1 MARENK
7 KRIATD
13 AAPELRTN
21 PFATLEIQ
29 GRELSNEGRDTR
41 PACPPPSKRP
51 GEPPGPTVNER
62 LLLRRST
69 AHRGGKTVLVL
80 EGFSPAWNAPK
91 LESLLHELKASL
103 GCGGQINVRTLELQG
118 DQPDRLQPLLESRG
132 FAVKR
137 GW

>member
-1 MARENK
+1 MAREK
-7 KRIATD
+7 KQRIATD

-21 PFATLEIQ
+21 PFAALDL
-29 GRELSNEGRDTR
+29 GPLREGPSA
-41 PACPPPSKRP
+41 PAAAAPAQKK
-51 GEPPGPTVNER
+51 EPTEH

-80 EGFSPAWNAPK
+80 EGFSPAWNATK
-91 LESLLHELKASL
+91 LEDLLRELKASL
-103 GCGGQINVRTLELQG
+103 GCGGQLNGRTLEIQG

-132 FAVKR
+132 FTIKR

>member
-1 MARENK
+1 MAREK
-7 KRIATD
+7 KQRVTTE

-21 PFATLEIQ
+21 PFAALEIQ
-29 GRELSNEGRDTR
+29 GRESASTGRDTR
-41 PACPPPSKRP
+41 P
-51 GEPPGPTVNER
+51 GQPPGPTAKER

-80 EGFSPAWNAPK
+80 EGFSPAWSATK
-91 LESLLHELKASL
+91 LESLLHELKTSL
-103 GCGGQINVRTLELQG
+103 GCGGKIESRTLELQG
-118 DQPDRLQPLLESRG
+118 ELAERLIPLLEARD

>member
-7 KRIATD
+7 QRIATE

-21 PFATLEIQ
+21 PFAQLDL
-29 GRELSNEGRDTR
+29 GPLRDAPSQPTPSQ
-41 PACPPPSKRP
+41 PAPKK
-51 GEPPGPTVNER
+51 EANER